1 MDNLLVILIIVLA
14 GAYLVRTFYRRSRNK
29 SAPDCACSS
38 CDVDCTSNDS
48 SRDAMKGP

>member
-29 SAPDCACSS
+29 SAPGCGCSS